1 MKITLNIMRIFT
13 LIAGSMLFNINM
25 HAQNLTI
32 DISNPGQGP
41 SAGMVRV
48 TNVGAIGDKKATG
61 LTYEDVEGTPFW
73 DDHWNTALLYFKSGA
88 IYKLPK
94 AKLNLYTAEVH
105 YANDKDGELV
115 AETSLIDKIVFL
127 NSNDATKIL
136 AVFAVLPDYI
146 DNKPAAFF
154 RVFNNGAYQ
163 LIQLQKNL
171 VKVSPFDPLLGKNI
185 TSFFT
190 KSYYGI
196 YNNGKTIPLKGLD
209 KNSVLAVVP
218 LNASVE
224 PWIKNNKNKLKS
236 EEDFIALLNY
246 YNSLEAAK

>member
-1 MKITLNIMRIFT
+1 MRIFT

-105 YANDKDGELV
+105 YANDKDDELV